1 MLKQLFKKV
10 QKIHISIVIV
20 HYLFDQFTRFLFFK
34 NVFRKLNKILF
45 NFLHSEK
52 KNFVPESKFA

>member
-52 KNFVPESKFA
+52 KNFCT